1 MKSLGY
7 VLVLFVIFSCSN
19 TESDSNNT
27 IEQEVSDPLPELID
41 SPAETDENSIE
52 EGSQKSMLIGNWQD
66 RDDAELTI
74 SISSN
79 KYTTYINGE
88 KNWDN
93 PWDLCNYTDYA
104 PENEDDNG
112 KYVLVHLA
120 DKSAVF
126 YSQEILSITES
137 QMDVKII
144 KSSAGSGMTQ
154 TFIRI

>member
-1 MKSLGY
+1 MC
-7 VLVLFVIFSCSN
+7 IR
-19 TESDSNNT
+19 
-27 IEQEVSDPLPELID
+27 
-41 SPAETDENSIE
+41 
-52 EGSQKSMLIGNWQD
+52 D
-66 RDDAELTI
+66 R
-74 SISSN
+74 
-79 KYTTYINGE
+79 
-88 KNWDN
+88 DN
-93 PWDLCNYTDYA
+93 PWDLCNYADYA

-126 YSQEILSITES
+126 YSQEILSITEN